1 MSNPI
6 TPHTLADV
14 VERLTRVL
22 VLHYPQAH
30 WFVSPMTPSLT
41 SRKASCEV
49 YAILD
54 NAQQDLDPLMVHQE
68 SYGFIHHTA
77 SASLEDLMGV
87 EDTPEK
93 MAQEVLERFAPAARD
108 GLLGTH
114 WVAPTA

>member
-54 NAQQDLDPLMVHQE
+54 NAQQDLDP
-68 SYGFIHHTA
+68 SWSTRN
-77 SASLEDLMGV
+77 LMGSFT
-87 EDTPEK
+87 TPH
-93 MAQEVLERFAPAARD
+93 LPPWR
-108 GLLGTH
+108 T
-114 WVAPTA
+114 